1 MCFRCHAY
9 TPLSAE
15 YTLSSGKYIPKGNS
29 AYKSVYSFLW
39 KVYSLKQ
46 FRVYSCD
53 TWKVDILAK
62 RCIHFMKMGI
72 YFFFKEYTLFT
83 PFTVCCVRRCVIVQ
97 CILPLVA
104 EYTPCMLFADDVCRK
119 RPRENVCQYTVTTYA
134 ENAQGKTYANIRC
147 KRMPTENV
155 CRGRLY
161 AVDNQDILCHLSV

>member
-1 MCFRCHAY
+1 MSCVYPFVSR
-9 TPLSAE
+9 
-15 YTLSSGKYIPKGNS
+15 
-29 AYKSVYSFLW
+29 VYSFLW
-39 KVYSLKQ
+39 KVYSEREFGIQKRIFFSLKSV
-46 FRVYSCD
+46 FLEAISGILLRN

-134 ENAQGKTYANIRC
+134 EHAQGKTYANIRC